1 MESRVYFRYDTH
13 LDIPLESECRKKES
27 ELMLKKLQNNPQK
40 PSPPVGNKMMRLL
53 GNSNKDVKI
62 DFKSA
67 FKSVWVANSLGR
79 SEDYLVSDK
88 IFGLAGELMA
98 RFRTKMIAKPPPKTF
113 KAFQLKPPPKN
124 QSKKVI
130 LLFIRLCLLLRYRQ
144 WRHWEG
150 CSLPQRIQKS

>member
-1 MESRVYFRYDTH
+1 MESRVYFGYDTR

-40 PSPPVGNKMMRLL
+40 LSSPVGNKMMRLL
-53 GNSNKDVKI
+53 GNSNKDAKI

-67 FKSVWVANSLGR
+67 FKSVWVANAL
-79 SEDYLVSDK
+79 
-88 IFGLAGELMA
+88 GLAGELLA

-113 KAFQLKPPPKN
+113 KAFQLRPPPKN
-124 QSKKVI
+124 QSKKAI

-150 CSLPQRIQKS
+150 RSLPQRIQKS